1 MTFFKKSRAGQG
13 PAELTTGAKLA
24 QEVEGNQSASS
35 QNTRPSVS
43 VVPDGNKMV
52 SEDYSAINKQNNGGP
67 NDSLSRQ
74 VYRLNPLDDE
84 RWNELLKIHPRSS
97 VFHTTQWLEALR
109 RTYGYEPCAFTTS
122 PPGSP
127 LRNAA
132 VFCLIDSWM
141 TGRRLVSVPFADH
154 CALLTQNPED
164 VRSIFAALEHVL
176 KQEKLVY
183 FEFRPTHLMPIA
195 TPLWCATEKYYF
207 HQIDLHPTLEVLF
220 RSLHKDSIQRKIK
233 RAEKEGITY
242 REGGS
247 DELLDDFFRLF
258 VSTRRRHRVPPQPKA
273 WFHNLIGSFG
283 DKLKIRVAYKG
294 NRPIAS
300 ILTIRHKDA
309 LIYKYG
315 CSDSHMNKFG
325 GIQLLLWRAIQEAK
339 DEGLKICDLG
349 RSDVDN
355 EGLIAFKER
364 WGATR
369 STLTY
374 QRFAAHGNRSAA
386 FGQSANNW
394 KFRMA
399 KHIFALTP
407 NKVLSF
413 VGNILYKH
421 MG

>member
-1 MTFFKKSRAGQG
+1 MSLFKKVRPYHS
-13 PAELTTGAKLA
+13 PVDLTTGAKLA
-24 QEVEGNQSASS
+24 HEAERDQSANS
-35 QNTRPSVS
+35 QKTILDVS
-43 VVPDGNKMV
+43 GVPDGNRQS
-52 SEDYSAINKQNNGGP
+52 SEIYSAINKQSNGGP
-67 NDSLSRQ
+67 KDPLPRQ
-74 VYRLNPLDDE
+74 VFRLNPLDDN
-84 RWNELLKIHPRSS
+84 RWNELLRIHPSSS

-164 VRSIFAALEHVL
+164 IRSIFVALEL
-176 KQEKLVY
+176 ALDRERLVY
-183 FEFRPTHLMPIA
+183 FEFRPTHLMPIT

-207 HQIDLHPTLEVLF
+207 HQIDLHPDLEVLF
-220 RSLHKDSIQRKIK
+220 RSLHKDSIQRKLR
-233 RAEKEGITY
+233 RAAKEGISY
-242 REGGS
+242 R
-247 DELLDDFFRLF
+247 DDRPNELLDDFFRLF

-273 WFHNLIGSFG
+273 WFQNLIESFG

-294 NRPIAS
+294 SRPIAS
-300 ILTIRHKDA
+300 ILTIRYKDT

-339 DEGLKICDLG
+339 SEGLKICDLG

-394 KFRMA
+394 KFRLA
-399 KHIFALTP
+399 KHIFAVTP
-407 NKVLSF
+407 NRVLSV